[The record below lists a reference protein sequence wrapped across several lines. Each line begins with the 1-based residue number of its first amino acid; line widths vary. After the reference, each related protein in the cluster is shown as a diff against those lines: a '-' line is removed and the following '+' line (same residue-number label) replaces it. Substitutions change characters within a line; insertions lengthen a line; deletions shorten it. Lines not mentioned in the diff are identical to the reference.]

1 MKSNIKSLIEGLSYA
16 LDIAEKKELSH
27 SKHVAYISYM
37 LAKELGLSYEMI
49 EDIYYAALLHDIGA
63 SNTYVT
69 EAHCIKGKEILLKL
83 PLKKELSE
91 FIYYHHEY
99 YNGSGPFK
107 IKGDNIPMPSQIIS
121 FADVFDKKF
130 GNIKK
135 FDYNCYENIKGW
147 LDSVLEIFNPII
159 INTFKNMLEKEY
171 VLLDYFNKDFDNII
185 SKKIKI
191 EGYYI
196 VDEEI
201 IDFAK
206 ALANIIDNRSNFT
219 YRHSV
224 GIAELVKKITREMKY
239 DNEIINKM
247 YIAALLHDIGKLMVD
262 NDIIEKPGRLTLEE
276 RYEVNKHTYYT
287 RWILE
292 QIDGFEEITEY
303 ASNHH
308 EKLNGKG
315 YPLQLKG
322 DEIGTL
328 ERIMSICDV
337 YQALTEERPY
347 RDNISVDKV
356 WEIIYNM
363 GNNNELDIDLIIR
376 IEKIINIKCQD

>member
-1 MKSNIKSLIEGLSYA
+1 MKSNIRSLIEGLSYA
-16 LDIAEKKELSH
+16 LDVAEKKELSH

-37 LAKELGLSYEMI
+37 LAKELCINTEII

-63 SNTYVT
+63 SNTYIT
-69 EAHCIKGKEILLKL
+69 EKHCIKGKEILLNL
-83 PLKKELSE
+83 PLKKELAE

-99 YNGSGPFK
+99 YTGSGPFK
-107 IKGDNIPMPSQIIS
+107 MKGDDIPLPSQIIS

-130 GNIKK
+130 GNIMK
-135 FDYNCYENIKGW
+135 FDYDLFLNIREW
-147 LDSVLEIFNPII
+147 LNNISEIFNPEII
-159 INTFKNMLEKEY
+159 KAFEMIIEKEY
-171 VLLDYFNKDFDNII
+171 ILLDYFNKDFDNIL
-185 SKKIKI
+185 SKKVEIK
-191 EGYYI
+191 GYDL

-206 ALANIIDNRSNFT
+206 ALANIIDNRSKFT

-224 GIAELVKKITREMKY
+224 GIAELVKKITKEMNC
-239 DNEIINKM
+239 DSEIINKM
-247 YIAALLHDIGKLMVD
+247 YIAALLHDIGKLVVD
-262 NDIIEKPGRLTLEE
+262 NDIIEKNGKLTSEE
-276 RYEVNKHTYYT
+276 RFEINKHTYYT

-308 EKLNGKG
+308 EKLNGNG
-315 YPLQLKG
+315 YPLKLKG
-322 DEIGTL
+322 DEIGIL

-347 RDNISVDKV
+347 RENISIDKV
-356 WEIIYNM
+356 WDIIYKM
-363 GNNNELDIDLIIR
+363 GNNNELDTELIIQ
-376 IEKIINIKCQD
+376 IDKIINNKDTY